1 MEKFN
6 IAIDGPAGS
15 GKSTIA
21 ISLAKILG
29 FIYIDTGA
37 MYRAA
42 AWKALKENAGFND
55 EEALLAV
62 TGKLKMKI
70 QPDLEHP
77 VGYRVFVDGK
87 EITGELTSP
96 EVSLKVSLLA
106 KVSPIRRILVE
117 QQRRMAESGGVV
129 MTGRDIGTVVLR
141 DAPVKIFLTASAG
154 ERARRR
160 FLQMEDEGRAVDP
173 ALANESV
180 KVRDKIDSSREDSP
194 LKPAEDAVII
204 DSTSMTIDE
213 VVNKILEIIGS
224 RRKAGEF

>member
-21 ISLAKILG
+21 ISLAKIFG

-42 AWKALKENAGFND
+42 AWKALKENTDFSD
-55 EEALLAV
+55 EEALLKI
-62 TGKLKMKI
+62 TEKLKMEI

-77 VGYRVFVDGK
+77 VGYRVFVDGT

-106 KVSPIRRILVE
+106 KVSPIRRILVG

-129 MTGRDIGTVVLR
+129 MTGRDIGTVVLS
-141 DAPVKIFLTASAG
+141 DAPVKVFLTASAE

-173 ALANESV
+173 ALAKESV

-204 DSTSMTIDE
+204 DTTSMTIDE
-213 VVNKILEIIGS
+213 VANKILEIIGS